1 VNSLKNK
8 FAENKSNF
16 FATMKEGKILFNIDE
31 ASEELKVVQRSKG
44 IGGRACFWYKENILN
59 EFINW
64 LGIPSSKEISGKKDR
79 CMYLDLLIR
88 KQILNKKEGLV
99 WWTPEEWQIL
109 NDEKKDVKGL
119 IKNR

>member
-1 VNSLKNK
+1 
-8 FAENKSNF
+8 
-16 FATMKEGKILFNIDE
+16 
-31 ASEELKVVQRSKG
+31 LKVVQRSKG

-88 KQILNKKEGLV
+88 KQVLNKKEGLV